1 MEVLQGYGLL
11 IHRFAIP
18 AIHLL
23 CRLGQSHLIQERLFS
38 SRFLPSAKCASLQIE
53 PVLLC
58 SKPTLQP
65 ECPSCLELLGRL
77 S

>member
-1 MEVLQGYGLL
+1 VEVLQGYSLL
-11 IHRFAIP
+11 IHRFATP
-18 AIHLL
+18 AIYLL
-23 CRLGQSHLIQERLFS
+23 FCLKQSHLIQERLFS
-38 SRFLPSAKCASLQIE
+38 SRFLSSAKRTSLQIE

-65 ECPSCLELLGRL
+65 ECPSRLELLGRL